1 MEKKQVDLYVN
12 LWQSDLK
19 AISTNAV
26 EVPKVCANCRY
37 NSDHPEKLLGWS
49 VALWWYPIT
58 LPSKIK
64 NQVHQ
69 NESTR
74 VISELSIGNIGYPTL
89 LGARYSNI
97 PAYTSR
103 LQPEPLFQKVSCL
116 HNGTPLPSP
125 SYHPQK
131 QGASH
136 VAAVYFGSTPH
147 SVRVT
152 TRIMTPLVGNLK
164 RDLHLSLSLGWGEPT
179 TPAPAPEV
187 HTECWDEL
195 HLRKPGNS
203 MPWVENLTKKH
214 LELVSLMRKVFKLM
228 LKNILWPGLL
238 TTAHLSL

>member
-1 MEKKQVDLYVN
+1 MIWKKKKVDLCVN

-74 VISELSIGNIGYPTL
+74 VISELSIGYPTL

-116 HNGTPLPSP
+116 HDGTPLPSP

-136 VAAVYFGSTPH
+136 VAAVCFGSTTQLSKSH
-147 SVRVT
+147 HQDYDTSK
-152 TRIMTPLVGNLK
+152 VGNLNK
-164 RDLHLSLSLGWGEPT
+164 RPSFATGILGWGLNQPHLWT
-179 TPAPAPEV
+179 APGV

-214 LELVSLMRKVFKLM
+214 LELVSLMKKCIQ
-228 LKNILWPGLL
+228 N
-238 TTAHLSL
+238 